1 MSETTRSAAS
11 PLPSLSEP
19 APAEAVFAAFDG
31 VPEPEA
37 AAALAAVAARIA
49 AARRPAAV
57 SDIPAGSTYFTQF
70 VVHDLDFR
78 GPDDASGPIRLDLA
92 LIYGD
97 GPGHDAYCY
106 QVPSRP
112 GMPRHLL
119 RIGRSRPTATSPAWG
134 AARDLPR
141 IGCPHLDAH
150 AAESKTE
157 VLIPN
162 RFSDS
167 NLLLGQVQTLWM
179 LLHNAIAGQIV
190 PILSGR
196 EAYDGRPAEAVRD
209 GFHLARRVCRNI
221 YAETIRADVLN
232 VWLMPELRAV
242 YGGGRAQSPAGGR
255 LPGTPPEFLKGVAR
269 LGHGLVREIYA
280 LGPQMPVVGLRSL
293 VRHTGTGRPHDMPLT
308 EDWLVDFSRFVAVDG
323 SEPQRARALGPH
335 VARAFGQS
343 DGTDAPLI
351 LRDLEA
357 CTHAGLRSVSA
368 LADWARDLLPADA
381 LAGDPARWQKAV
393 AAWLEADTPDAAIP
407 ADLAARL
414 AADPPLVLFLMLE
427 AEADTGGRTLGAL
440 GSILMGETLAAALPA
455 PATGADVDMVK
466 AEVFGGRVPGCL
478 AEIVTFLQAHYK
490 FAEGARLHP
499 ATAPAPAEP
508 TRSRKLSGG
517 PRMLDS
523 QNRDQS
529 PPIPRIEVAD
539 YIEMGRLVHQWVR
552 EPETRP
558 ADVAELKRQL
568 DGIAEVPDR
577 IKEVEFCQ
585 GTLEK
590 LVLRLPVPE
599 MIEES
604 YSNMTDPL
612 IEAAYPFPQ
621 FYADVY
627 NPGFGPVM
635 TPLETLLARV
645 GDYTIAQCK

>member
-1 MSETTRSAAS
+1 MTDTARSAQT
-11 PLPSLSEP
+11 PRPSLSEVP
-19 APAEAVFAAFDG
+19 SADALFAAFDG
-31 VPEPEA
+31 VAAGEAEA
-37 AAALAAVAARIA
+37 ALTAIAGRIA
-49 AARRPAAV
+49 ATRKPEAL
-57 SDIPAGSTYFTQF
+57 SDIPAGSTYFAQF

-78 GPDDASGPIRLDLA
+78 GPDDRAGPIRLDLA

-97 GPGHDAYCY
+97 GPGHDATCY

-150 AAESKTE
+150 AAEAKTE

-179 LLHNAIAGQIV
+179 LLHNAIAGQLL
-190 PILSGR
+190 PILSAR
-196 EAYDGRPAEAVRD
+196 EAYDGRPADAVRD
-209 GFHLARRVCRNI
+209 TFRLAQRVCRNI
-221 YAETIRADVLN
+221 YADTIRADVLN

-293 VRHTGTGRPHDMPLT
+293 IRHTGTGRPHDMPLT
-308 EDWLVDFSRFVAVDG
+308 EDWLVDFSHFVSVDG
-323 SEPQRARALGPH
+323 SKPQHARALGPH
-335 VARAFGQS
+335 VARAFGQPE
-343 DGTDAPLI
+343 GTMSPLI
-351 LRDLEA
+351 QRDMEA
-357 CTHAGLRSVSA
+357 CTSAGLRSVAA
-368 LADWARDLLPADA
+368 LVDWAGDLLPANA
-381 LAGDPARWQKAV
+381 FAADPARWQAAV
-393 AAWLEADTPDAAIP
+393 ADWLKAEDGVPEE
-407 ADLAARL
+407 LAGRL

-427 AEADTGGRTLGAL
+427 AEADTGGRSLGAL
-440 GSILMGETLAAALPA
+440 GSILMGETLASALPDL
-455 PATGADVDMVK
+455 ATGADIDMVE
-466 AEVFGGRVPGCL
+466 AEIFGGAAPAKL
-478 AEIVTFLQAHYK
+478 AEIVTFLQAHYR

-499 ATAPAPAEP
+499 AATQSSSEP
-508 TRSRKLSGG
+508 SRSRKQSGD
-517 PRMLDS
+517 RKMLDT
-523 QNRDQS
+523 QHRDQS

-552 EPETRP
+552 DPDSRP
-558 ADVAELKRQL
+558 TDVAGLKRQL

-577 IKEVEFCQ
+577 IREIEFCQ

-604 YSNMTDPL
+604 YTNMTDPL
-612 IEAAYPFPQ
+612 VEAAYPFPQ

-627 NPGFGPVM
+627 KPGFGPVM